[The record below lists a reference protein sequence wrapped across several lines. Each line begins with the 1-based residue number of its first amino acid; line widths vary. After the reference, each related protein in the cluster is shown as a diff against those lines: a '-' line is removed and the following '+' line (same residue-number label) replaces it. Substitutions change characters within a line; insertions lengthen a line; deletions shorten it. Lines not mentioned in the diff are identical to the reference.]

1 MNDEKI
7 MPNPQFPYEETLK
20 YIKLAQ
26 SGDREA
32 MNELVER
39 NMALVRSIVKK
50 YLNRGTEYDD
60 LYQIGSMGLVKAIK
74 NFDSSYGVRFS
85 TYAVPMIAGEIK
97 RFLRDDGMIKVSRTL
112 KELSLAISR
121 LNNESK
127 LKNGR
132 ELTVSELA
140 ERLDTSEEKI
150 IDALNSTRV
159 PLSLTAEYDS
169 EGNPQLDVPTDDIQ
183 DEISERLSLEQAVKS
198 LCDTDRKII
207 QLRYYRSKTQTQ
219 TAKILSMTQ
228 VQISRREKKILTAI
242 RDKMSV

>member
-112 KELSLAISR
+112 KELAA
-121 LNNESK
+121 K
-127 LKNGR
+127 VCAAQR
-132 ELTVSELA
+132 ELGTALGRDPGVQEIAEYIGETPEDIALALDASRPHVSIYEPVLQDALFSRQGAFAAADGDTGQPGKEDSSNAILPRQDA
-140 ERLDTSEEKI
+140 ER
-150 IDALNSTRV
+150 
-159 PLSLTAEYDS
+159 
-169 EGNPQLDVPTDDIQ
+169 
-183 DEISERLSLEQAVKS
+183 
-198 LCDTDRKII
+198 DRGVSGHIPGAGI
-207 QLRYYRSKTQTQ
+207 E
-219 TAKILSMTQ
+219 A
-228 VQISRREKKILTAI
+228 
-242 RDKMSV
+242 

>member
-112 KELSLAISR
+112 KELAA
-121 LNNESK
+121 K
-127 LKNGR
+127 VCAAQR
-132 ELTVSELA
+132 ELG
-140 ERLDTSEEKI
+140 
-150 IDALNSTRV
+150 
-159 PLSLTAEYDS
+159 TAWD
-169 EGNPQLDVPTDDIQ
+169 GTP
-183 DEISERLSLEQAVKS
+183 A
-198 LCDTDRKII
+198 CRK
-207 QLRYYRSKTQTQ
+207 
-219 TAKILSMTQ
+219 
-228 VQISRREKKILTAI
+228 
-242 RDKMSV
+242 

>member
-60 LYQIGSMGLVKAIK
+60 LYQIGSMGLIKAIK

-112 KELSLAISR
+112 KELAA
-121 LNNESK
+121 K
-127 LKNGR
+127 VCAAQR
-132 ELTVSELA
+132 ELGT
-140 ERLDTSEEKI
+140 
-150 IDALNSTRV
+150 AL
-159 PLSLTAEYDS
+159 
-169 EGNPQLDVPTDDIQ
+169 G
-183 DEISERLSLEQAVKS
+183 
-198 LCDTDRKII
+198 
-207 QLRYYRSKTQTQ
+207 
-219 TAKILSMTQ
+219 
-228 VQISRREKKILTAI
+228 
-242 RDKMSV
+242 

>member
-97 RFLRDDGMIKVSRTL
+97 RFLRDDGRPAGAWYGIGTGPRRAGNSGVHR
-112 KELSLAISR
+112 R
-121 LNNESK
+121 
-127 LKNGR
+127 
-132 ELTVSELA
+132 
-140 ERLDTSEEKI
+140 
-150 IDALNSTRV
+150 DAGGYR
-159 PLSLTAEYDS
+159 PGARRFTAAR
-169 EGNPQLDVPTDDIQ
+169 IH
-183 DEISERLSLEQAVKS
+183 I
-198 LCDTDRKII
+198 
-207 QLRYYRSKTQTQ
+207 
-219 TAKILSMTQ
+219 
-228 VQISRREKKILTAI
+228 
-242 RDKMSV
+242 

>member
-1 MNDEKI
+1 MTDKN
-7 MPNPQFPYEETLK
+7 
-20 YIKLAQ
+20 KLA
-26 SGDREA
+26 DK
-32 MNELVER
+32 N
-39 NMALVRSIVKK
+39 
-50 YLNRGTEYDD
+50 
-60 LYQIGSMGLVKAIK
+60 MGLVHACCKRFSGKGIEYEELFASGCLGLAKAIN
-74 NFDSSYGVRFS
+74 NFDESRNLQFS
-85 TYAVPMIAGEIK
+85 TYAFPVIMGEIK
-97 RFLRDDGMIKVSRTL
+97 RLFRDGGAVRVSRTL

-132 ELTVSELA
+132 ELTVSE
-140 ERLDTSEEKI
+140 I

-198 LCDTDRKII
+198 LCETDRKII

>member
-1 MNDEKI
+1 MTDKN
-7 MPNPQFPYEETLK
+7 
-20 YIKLAQ
+20 KLA
-26 SGDREA
+26 DK
-32 MNELVER
+32 N
-39 NMALVRSIVKK
+39 
-50 YLNRGTEYDD
+50 
-60 LYQIGSMGLVKAIK
+60 MGLVHACCKRFSGKGIEYEELFASGCLGLAKAIN
-74 NFDSSYGVRFS
+74 NFDESRNLQFS
-85 TYAVPMIAGEIK
+85 TYAFPVIMGEIK
-97 RFLRDDGMIKVSRTL
+97 RLFRDGGAVRVSRTL

-198 LCDTDRKII
+198 LCETDRN
-207 QLRYYRSKTQTQ
+207 S
-219 TAKILSMTQ
+219 TAVLSEQNTNSNRQ
-228 VQISRREKKILTAI
+228 NSFHDAGSNQSAGKENSHRHSGQNVGLAP
-242 RDKMSV
+242 